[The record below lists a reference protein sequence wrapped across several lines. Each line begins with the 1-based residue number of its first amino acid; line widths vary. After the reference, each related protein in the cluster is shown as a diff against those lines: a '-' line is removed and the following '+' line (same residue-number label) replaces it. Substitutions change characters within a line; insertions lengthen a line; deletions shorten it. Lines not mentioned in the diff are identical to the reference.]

1 MVVAHAGNRPGT
13 PPSGAVWPGCLPT
26 RRRCRRPTRRRLAG
40 DAEHCSLAQLPQT
53 SWDVTQPNTAA
64 QVMGAYYPT
73 GTYMSKAQFQK
84 KFGCPGAKN
93 KNKG

>member
-1 MVVAHAGNRPGT
+1 MTRNIV
-13 PPSGAVWPGCLPT
+13 PSPSF
-26 RRRCRRPTRRRLAG
+26 
-40 DAEHCSLAQLPQT
+40 HKT